1 MADDDTQGPAGWND
15 DERVRRWIIGAR
27 QREGQMVP
35 INAELFAAADL
46 QPGEAVLDVGCGTG
60 TTTTQAARVVGPTGR
75 VTGSDIS
82 PVMIDAAR
90 EASDVAREASDVAR
104 EASDV
109 AREASD
115 VEGITWLV
123 ADAETYDFG
132 EAGQDAVISRFGVM
146 FFPDPVAAFANL
158 ARATRPGGRLVAA
171 VWQTRDKVPLFEI
184 PYATAA
190 AVLDDLGLEYEPV
203 GIADS
208 QCSLGSHDRVV
219 AVLGPAGWREIETR
233 PTEQVIYVGGSM
245 SPAEAAAGALDLGPI
260 RGLIEGRPDDVRDQV
275 RVALAAAFQPYFDGT
290 GVALPGGFMIII
302 ARR

>member
-1 MADDDTQGPAGWND
+1 MADDDRQQPAGWND

-27 QREGQMVP
+27 QREGQMAPVS
-35 INAELFAAADL
+35 AELFAVADL

-60 TTTTQAARVVGPTGR
+60 TTTTQAAHLVGTTGQA
-75 VTGSDIS
+75 TGSDLS
-82 PVMIDAAR
+82 PVMIDSAR
-90 EASDVAREASDVAR
+90 ES
-104 EASDV
+104 
-109 AREASD
+109 SD
-115 VEGITWLV
+115 VESVTWLT
-123 ADAETYDFG
+123 ADAQTYDFG
-132 EAGQDAVISRFGVM
+132 EAGQDAIISRFGVM

-171 VWQTRDKVPLFEI
+171 VWQTRDKVPLFDL

-190 AVLDDLGLEYEPV
+190 GVLDRLGLAYEPV

-219 AVLGPAGWREIETR
+219 AVLEPAGWHDIETR
-233 PTEQVIYVGGSM
+233 PTEQTVHVGGSL

-260 RGLIEGRPDDVRDQV
+260 RGLTEGRPDDVREQV
-275 RVALAAAFQPYFDGT
+275 RIALAAAFEPYFDGT
-290 GVALPGGFMIII
+290 GVALPGGFMIIS

>member
-1 MADDDTQGPAGWND
+1 MTAGAQGSAGWND

-27 QREGQMVP
+27 QREGQMAPVS
-35 INAELFAAADL
+35 AELFAAADL
-46 QPGEAVLDVGCGTG
+46 QPGEAVLDIGCGTG
-60 TTTTQAARVVGPTGR
+60 TTTTQAARVVGASGH

-82 PVMIDAAR
+82 PVMIDTAR
-90 EASDVAREASDVAR
+90 ESSDVQ
-104 EASDV
+104 
-109 AREASD
+109 
-115 VEGITWLV
+115 GITWLV

-132 EAGQDAVISRFGVM
+132 EASQDVVISRFGIM

-158 ARATRPGGRLVAA
+158 AGATRPGGRLVAA
-171 VWQTRDKVPLFEI
+171 VWQTRDKVPLFDL

-190 AVLDDLGLEYEPV
+190 SVLDRLGLAYEPV

-219 AVLGPAGWREIETR
+219 AVLEPAGWRAIETR
-233 PTEQVIYVGGSM
+233 PTEQTVHVGGSL
-245 SPAEAAAGALDLGPI
+245 SPAEAAAVALDLGPI

-275 RVALAAAFQPYFDGT
+275 RIALAAAFEPFFDGI
-290 GVALPGGFMIII
+290 GVAVPGGFMIVT